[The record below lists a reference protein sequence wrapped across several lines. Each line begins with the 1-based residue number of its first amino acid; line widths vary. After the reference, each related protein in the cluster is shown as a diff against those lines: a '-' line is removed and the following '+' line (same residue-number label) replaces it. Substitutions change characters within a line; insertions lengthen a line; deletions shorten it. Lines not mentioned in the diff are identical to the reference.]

1 MCIRDRYQRRV
12 RGTNRAKMAAVR
24 VAVLDGPGINPGCL
38 HWSMQCLEQ
47 DQDILATV
55 ITPDQIKIP
64 GSLDEFEVF
73 YCPGGSHQG
82 VFNLLGVNGREAIRE
97 FVSHGG
103 GLVGICGGAY
113 FIHRMELANIHVH
126 GTNYATDVL
135 HGAHGDAYL
144 ETLQGFAETYP
155 TTEWGPES
163 WLMFSSGPLMGPRE
177 AGVLCDD
184 RCGIVEPIALFAND
198 ILGDMREQIEFLE
211 QRLRETGLWVCLEE
225 HGGDGPC
232 ENVSSHSNCHLCG
245 EPKPKWHSTN
255 LLVPEDKKPPVGLM
269 PSTWAIVRS
278 TFGMGKV
285 IAMSP
290 HPEFTEGKF
299 EMLGSSIRWVRPAED
314 TPLMLG
320 PEAVTPNSAQ
330 LAHASALCRVP
341 SSIAEPEDDSVFGC
355 AVEVRAECEH
365 LELGVNLESLDFKSN
380 VLFARCSVAGCNHVE
395 QNMVC
400 LSCGAVGCG
409 RGSRAHSKAHF
420 HETGHPLV
428 VGLADMS
435 YVSRSLRGCILLLL
449 FLALFFIR
457 VLPVVFPDCCCRCG
471 VFRETVLLAVVL
483 RV

>member
-355 AVEVRAECEH
+355 AVSVGRKCRNEVNTLRRQAVMMMPAGLSEFPGGGEGGVRASGAWGEPRIPRFQIERAVCSMLGCGVQPCGAEH
-365 LELGVNLESLDFKSN
+365 GVLELWRRRVRE
-380 VLFARCSVAGCNHVE
+380 
-395 QNMVC
+395 
-400 LSCGAVGCG
+400 
-409 RGSRAHSKAHF
+409 
-420 HETGHPLV
+420 
-428 VGLADMS
+428 GLASAFQGTFPRD
-435 YVSRSLRGCILLLL
+435 RAPARGGTGRHELL
-449 FLALFFIR
+449 
-457 VLPVVFPDCCCRCG
+457 
-471 VFRETVLLAVVL
+471 VL